1 MGFRADIGNI
11 TKDALEYVKRS
22 MDGCKLH
29 LIENLSLLL
38 GDVICGFVL
47 FMLLFVAYL
56 ALMVAIVFLLLPH
69 IGLPLSIVVVALLML
84 LTAMVVHMLRERL
97 FIDGIVRHL
106 SRMFFEK
113 NGNDEKEG
121 K

>member
-11 TKDALEYVKRS
+11 SKDALEFLKRS
-22 MDGCKLH
+22 MDGCRLRLVEK
-29 LIENLSLLL
+29 LSLLL

-56 ALMVAIVFLLLPH
+56 ALMVAIVMLLLPL
-69 IGLPLSIVVVALLML
+69 IGLPLSIVVVAIWLL
-84 LTAMVVHMLRERL
+84 LTALIVYMLRERL

-106 SRMFFEK
+106 SRMFFDK
-113 NGNDEKEG
+113 STDGEKEG
-121 K
+121 

>member
-11 TKDALEYVKRS
+11 SKDALEYLKRS
-22 MDGCKLH
+22 MDGCKLR
-29 LIENLSLLL
+29 LVENLSLLL

-69 IGLPLSIVVVALLML
+69 IGLPLSIVVVALLLL
-84 LTAMVVHMLRERL
+84 LTAMIIYMLRERL

-113 NGNDEKEG
+113 SGDDE
-121 K
+121 